1 MEEVSSNQKLLED
14 HKKQIVEIQKQQEKM
29 RSTLEEKTGLLEEV
43 SSNQKLLEDR
53 TKQIDKIEQQ
63 QIKMRSTLEEKTGL
77 LEEVS
82 SNQKLLEDR
91 TKQIDKIEQQQKK
104 MRSTFEEKTGLLK
117 EVSSKQE
124 QTAIKLK
131 ITQYQ
136 MTTTANEAIQF
147 GQQQITSYLCKEK
160 EQEAALVALSEK
172 YELTNKEVG
181 KVKQDIHLIR
191 QQCK

>member
-1 MEEVSSNQKLLED
+1 MREATGDIKNIRD
-14 HKKQIVEIQKQQEKM
+14 IVKNTT
-29 RSTLEEKTGLLEEV
+29 STLIPSIESK
-43 SSNQKLLEDR
+43 QKF
-53 TKQIDKIEQQ
+53 IEQQ
-63 QIKMRSTLEEKTGL
+63 HAKEIDHIHQEQEEIQTKLDKNSGL

-104 MRSTFEEKTGLLK
+104 MRSTLEEKTGLLK

-124 QTAIKLK
+124 QTAIKFE
-131 ITQYQ
+131 ITTHQ

-147 GQQQITSYLCKEK
+147 GQQQIASYLCKEK

-191 QQCK
+191 QQC